1 MITALKKLA
10 AKIKEIEIVEFLQ
23 KTPNPNDKQV
33 HDWSEKNGYDVHEVE
48 RLAYV
53 LATKF
58 ANILGGGRAKEK
70 GMTIKDF
77 DPEAIKKGIKIELE
91 HTKDKDVAKIIAM
104 DHLAEH
110 PKYYDALEK
119 MEKEL
124 EI

>member
-1 MITALKKLA
+1 
-10 AKIKEIEIVEFLQ
+10 
-23 KTPNPNDKQV
+23 
-33 HDWSEKNGYDVHEVE
+33 
-48 RLAYV
+48 
-53 LATKF
+53 
-58 ANILGGGRAKEK
+58 
-70 GMTIKDF
+70 MTIKDF